1 MWGLWVSDVSFEF
14 IYIFNEKLPRV
25 LNWNSIRVSFV
36 PRVSSNINFFLNFYS
51 KQDFFLRERKKKL
64 GIKI

>member
-14 IYIFNEKLPRV
+14 IYIFNEKFPRV

-36 PRVSSNINFFLNFYS
+36 PHVSSNINFFLIFIPS
-51 KQDFFLRERKKKL
+51 EIFF
-64 GIKI
+64 